1 MRLASLVLGLL
12 IGAAAGGALGYN
24 HGRGAP
30 LLSNPFTEY
39 SLADRLREGTGN
51 VLDGVRKE
59 IHEATR

>member
-1 MRLASLVLGLL
+1 MRLASLILGLL
-12 IGAAAGGALGYN
+12 IGAAAGGTLGYN

-30 LLSNPFTEY
+30 LLSNPFEPYT
-39 SLADRLREGTGN
+39 LADRLREGTGS